1 MPEVYIDKL
10 TLENFGP
17 YYGEYVFNFS
27 PLEERRGI
35 LIGGKNGAGKT
46 HLLRA
51 LYLAVVGEPGVIDLR
66 KIEPASEATRFVFDR
81 ALNRRAREE
90 GQDTIRLSVTVSQ
103 HGEAGGGGRKAE
115 LVREIRYR
123 PQSPPVWNSYA
134 DRLDGSGRTE
144 EPKTLEK
151 LRDALLPRHLARFF
165 FFDAERGQNFSL
177 GEKKITEGISRI
189 LGLWSYGEL
198 EDDLRGLISTK
209 IPRVFYG
216 SGQDEDRLAEVS
228 GQIVT
233 MERQLTARKD
243 ELENA
248 ERTLVENQTELGE
261 VEEELK
267 SLGVIDPKELEQVQE
282 NRTKLAETKT
292 SLKSELAS
300 AWEQAIPVALMGN
313 YRRELH
319 ESLVREEDRR
329 TWESSKSTVEP
340 KIPQVKQDVFGQVPS
355 DYQLASKVQA
365 FYVERLEKALH
376 RLFHPPPEGMAK
388 SIFITDRN
396 DRSSQIRGRLTTGTS
411 SLENV
416 IQASEQVES
425 VEANLRELDG
435 KIKQFNQDAVAIEQG
450 RQLHTRRGEL
460 TTKRSHLE
468 KKKEEIEQDIHTLQ
482 SKLQELKREETNLT
496 ESVNKVRQGRALAAL
511 AGRYREAA
519 TQVRERAADQLRQQI
534 SEYVGDLWIEIAE
547 RKQEFLGI
555 EFDKSWKCWLIR
567 HGGER
572 TAWDNTNP
580 SAGQRQVRMLAFYEA
595 LRRLAKIAPPLVVDT
610 PLGRLDREVKD
621 SVLDKLYLRGHQTV
635 ILTTNSEI
643 EPGGSLFERIQDKI
657 GRVYTLHPHK
667 QTDSDNYQVRVS
679 NDYFGAE
686 L

>member
-27 PLEERRGI
+27 PLEERRGV
-35 LIGGKNGAGKT
+35 LIGGRNGAGKT

-51 LYLAVVGEPGVIDLR
+51 LYLAVVGEPGVFDLK
-66 KIEPASEATRFVFDR
+66 KIEPASEAARFVFDR

-90 GQDTIRLSVTVSQ
+90 GQDTIRLSVTISQ
-103 HGEAGGGGRKAE
+103 HGEAGSGERKAE
-115 LVREIRYR
+115 LAREIRYR
-123 PQSPPVWNSYA
+123 PQSPPVWSSYA
-134 DRLDGSGRTE
+134 DRLDGSGRIE
-144 EPKTLEK
+144 ESKTLEK
-151 LRDALLPRHLARFF
+151 LRDSLLPRHLARFF
-165 FFDAERGQNFSL
+165 FFDAERGQNFNL
-177 GEKKITEGISRI
+177 GKKEITEGISRI

-198 EDDLRGLISTK
+198 ESDLRRLISNK

-216 SGQDEDRLAEVS
+216 SGQDEDRLAKVS

-243 ELENA
+243 DLENA
-248 ERTLVENQTELGE
+248 ERTLAENQAELGE
-261 VEEELK
+261 LEEELQN
-267 SLGVIDPKELEQVQE
+267 LGAIDPEELEQLQ
-282 NRTKLAETKT
+282 TKRAKLTETKT
-292 SLKSELAS
+292 SLKSKMVS

-319 ESLVREEDRR
+319 DSLMREESRR

-340 KIPQVKQDVFGQVPS
+340 KIPQIKRDVFGQVSS
-355 DYQLASKVQA
+355 DYQLTSRVQA
-365 FYVERLEKALH
+365 FYAERLEKALH
-376 RLFHPPPEGMAK
+376 RLFHPPPVGMAE

-396 DRSSQIRGRLTTGTS
+396 DRSSQIRGRLATGTS
-411 SLENV
+411 SLKNV
-416 IQASEQVES
+416 IQDSKQIES
-425 VEANLRELDG
+425 VEADLRELDG
-435 KIKQFNQDAVAIEQG
+435 KIKQFSQDAAAMEQG
-450 RQLHTRRGEL
+450 RQLHMRRGGL
-460 TTKRSHLE
+460 TTSMVAIE
-468 KKKEEIEQDIHTLQ
+468 KKKENIEQDISTLQ

-496 ESVNKVRQGRALAAL
+496 ESVNKVKQGRALAAL

-519 TQVRERAADQLRQQI
+519 TQVRDRAADRLRQQI
-534 SEYVGDLWIEIAE
+534 SEYVGDLWIEIVE

-567 HGGER
+567 HCGER
-572 TAWDNTNP
+572 TAWDDTNP
-580 SAGQRQVRMLAFYEA
+580 SAGQRQVHMLAFHEA
-595 LRRLAKIAPPLVVDT
+595 IRRLAKVAPPLVVDT

-621 SVLDKLYLRGHQTV
+621 SVLDKLYLRGHQSV
-635 ILTTNSEI
+635 ILTTNSEL
-643 EPGGSLFERIQDKI
+643 EPGGLSFERVQEKI
-657 GRVYTLHPHK
+657 GRVYTLHPHG

-679 NDYFGAE
+679 NDYFGVE